1 MYRVIE
7 YFTDLQDD
15 DHEYR
20 TGDIFPREGLKVSEA
35 RLAELASA
43 ENLRG
48 IPLIELV
55 EPEKAGKGKSK
66 NKAALTDSSVYDLHD
81 LCPRIHHRSHFLHL
95 CDLVCSIVSG
105 FRIIFARQDPLEE
118 NWCIISHRNFTF
130 PFLASRWLS
139 R

>member
-55 EPEKAGKGKSK
+55 
-66 NKAALTDSSVYDLHD
+66 
-81 LCPRIHHRSHFLHL
+81 
-95 CDLVCSIVSG
+95 
-105 FRIIFARQDPLEE
+105 
-118 NWCIISHRNFTF
+118 
-130 PFLASRWLS
+130 
-139 R
+139 

>member
-55 EPEKAGKGKSK
+55 EQTLTISVILSAYLWKSFQRMEY
-66 NKAALTDSSVYDLHD
+66 L
-81 LCPRIHHRSHFLHL
+81 
-95 CDLVCSIVSG
+95 
-105 FRIIFARQDPLEE
+105 
-118 NWCIISHRNFTF
+118 
-130 PFLASRWLS
+130 
-139 R
+139 

>member
-1 MYRVIE
+1 MYGVIE

-43 ENLRG
+43 EKLRG

-66 NKAALTDSSVYDLHD
+66 NKAVDS
-81 LCPRIHHRSHFLHL
+81 
-95 CDLVCSIVSG
+95 
-105 FRIIFARQDPLEE
+105 
-118 NWCIISHRNFTF
+118 
-130 PFLASRWLS
+130 LAE
-139 R
+139 

>member
-20 TGDIFPREGLKVSEA
+20 AGDTFQREDLKVYEA

-66 NKAALTDSSVYDLHD
+66 NKAVDS
-81 LCPRIHHRSHFLHL
+81 
-95 CDLVCSIVSG
+95 
-105 FRIIFARQDPLEE
+105 
-118 NWCIISHRNFTF
+118 
-130 PFLASRWLS
+130 LAE
-139 R
+139 

>member
-7 YFTDLQDD
+7 YFTDLHDD

-20 TGDIFPREGLKVSEA
+20 EGDVFPREGIKVSKE
-35 RLAELASA
+35 RLEELASA

-66 NKAALTDSSVYDLHD
+66 NKAVDS
-81 LCPRIHHRSHFLHL
+81 
-95 CDLVCSIVSG
+95 
-105 FRIIFARQDPLEE
+105 
-118 NWCIISHRNFTF
+118 
-130 PFLASRWLS
+130 LAE
-139 R
+139 